1 MTFQC
6 MHIGVIGIPIHI
18 HVTLFF
24 DFEIYNNCCEP
35 YVFYCCSFWCLRK
48 IVPAFSLTSKFLIV

>member
-18 HVTLFF
+18 HVTLF
-24 DFEIYNNCCEP
+24 
-35 YVFYCCSFWCLRK
+35 
-48 IVPAFSLTSKFLIV
+48 LILKYTITVVSHMYFTVAPFGVSGK